1 MRGDT
6 TRAGRASPE
15 VRAWE
20 STAADDAPYYAPAS
34 PPPRSARRSGATTPP
49 CPSPGPAC
57 PSASARPW
65 PPPAAPTAPQCP
77 APTWRTRG
85 RPPRSRTPRRSPRGC
100 APRAAAWRRAASPG
114 AARSALILR
123 TLRGKGEGGREGR
136 WRPVPS
142 VGGLPF
148 ALPTREGVSRPRSPA
163 DCRMELAL
171 LPTPVLPSVRADA
184 ALAELTSAISPREKM
199 CKRVLFDGAL
209 PRETQAA
216 ARDAGACGATR
227 TCTRP
232 GNGRRDGGA
241 RSACSEEGENVVC
254 VFFSVRSVCLVPGA
268 TRRVQPTS
276 HRPRPLGQDVPVHLI
291 SQTPKKHACAA
302 AGRHHPSPS
311 QVSLLRHL
319 CFHTPLEGCDL
330 STPALFFSARP
341 APNALPNLKDAG
353 LRKGNGENGEV

>member
-1 MRGDT
+1 V
-6 TRAGRASPE
+6 TRHAGRASPE
-15 VRAWE
+15 VRARE
-20 STAADDAPYYAPAS
+20 STAADDAPYDAPAS
-34 PPPRSARRSGATTPP
+34 PPPRSAHRSGATTPP

-65 PPPAAPTAPQCP
+65 RPPAAPTSLQCP

-123 TLRGKGEGGREGR
+123 TLRRKGEGGRCR

-148 ALPTREGVSRPRSPA
+148 TLAHTRRGLPPALTGRLQDGAGLAAHARLAQRACRRSAGGADLGHFAEG
-163 DCRMELAL
+163 
-171 LPTPVLPSVRADA
+171 
-184 ALAELTSAISPREKM
+184 KM

-209 PRETQAA
+209 PRETQTA

-227 TCTRP
+227 TCTRT

-241 RSACSEEGENVVC
+241 RRACSEEGEIVVR
-254 VFFSVRSVCLVPGA
+254 VFFAALCLVPWRYSPCA
-268 TRRVQPTS
+268 TNAAPSPPTGPG
-276 HRPRPLGQDVPVHLI
+276 RPRPPHLL
-291 SQTPKKHACAA
+291 TPQKVCLRCRRKAPY
-302 AGRHHPSPS
+302 RRRRKSPFF
-311 QVSLLRHL
+311 VIFVLF
-319 CFHTPLEGCDL
+319 FHTPLEGCDL

-353 LRKGNGENGEV
+353 LRKGNGETER